1 MKNSL
6 VTTQNNPIIRS
17 LFKDK
22 RRVTTILATIAL
34 MIVAIL
40 LPASPLKIASFVL
53 AYLVIGHRVLLNSVK
68 NIGAGEL
75 FDENFLMTVATVGA
89 LLLQQYPEA
98 VAVMLFFEIGE
109 LFENAAISR
118 SKKSISSLLKV
129 KATTA
134 TVRRGST
141 TETVKPE
148 QVVPG
153 DIIVVRAGERVPLDG
168 ELLTESTLVD
178 TSALTGESMP
188 REVQCGGAIL
198 SGSINQSTTVDV
210 RVTKRYE
217 NSTIARILD
226 LVQNASSK
234 KTTTERFIKRF
245 AKVYTP
251 VVVASAVMLAIIPP
265 LLGFGEWLVWINRA
279 LVFLVISCP
288 CALVISVPLSFFGG
302 ISAASRNG
310 ILVKGSNFLEVLNR
324 VSVVAF
330 DKTGTLTKGQ
340 FEVSQVLPAK
350 NVTEATLTG
359 YAAAAEKLSTHPI
372 AQSIVRAF
380 PIAQGAYQVTQTTE
394 TAGHGIF
401 ALINGVAVVV
411 GNKQALQA
419 ADISLPDL
427 LTTDTVVYVGVD
439 GQYAGAITVADQPKS
454 DAKQAVDGL
463 KKHGIIDT
471 WLLTGDSVPV
481 AEAIATKVGVT
492 HVAGALLPE
501 QKVTIVDRLTTE
513 AHAKAGK
520 VAFVGDGIND
530 TPVLARAD
538 VGIAMGGLGSDAAIE
553 AADVVIMDDQ
563 PSKVTTAMAIAKR
576 TKVIVWE
583 NIIFALAI
591 KAGFLI
597 AGALGIAGMW
607 EAVFADVGVTLIAIL
622 NAMRLQ
628 RSAKNNRDQ

>member
-1 MKNSL
+1 M
-6 VTTQNNPIIRS
+6 
-17 LFKDK
+17 FKDK
-22 RRVTTILATIAL
+22 RRVTTILAAIAL

-109 LFENAAISR
+109 LFEDAAISR
-118 SKKSISSLLKV
+118 SKNSISSLLKV

-134 TVRRGST
+134 TVHRGCT
-141 TETVKPE
+141 TTVVKPE
-148 QVVPG
+148 AVVPG

-168 ELLTESTLVD
+168 ELLTTSTLVD
-178 TSALTGESMP
+178 TSALTGESIP
-188 REVQCGGAIL
+188 RELKRGDAIL

-245 AKVYTP
+245 AKIYTP
-251 VVVASAVMLAIIPP
+251 VVVALAVMLAIIPP
-265 LLGFGEWLVWINRA
+265 LLGLGEWLTWINRA

-310 ILVKGSNFLEVLNR
+310 ILVKGSNFLEVLNQ

-340 FEVSQVLPAK
+340 FEVNQVLPAGGVSETK
-350 NVTEATLTG
+350 LTG
-359 YAAAAEKLSTHPI
+359 YAAAAEQQSTHPI
-372 AQSIVRAF
+372 AQSIIRAF
-380 PIAQGAYQVTQTTE
+380 PIAQTDYHVTRTAE
-394 TAGHGIF
+394 TAGHGIE
-401 ALINGVAVVV
+401 AVINGVTVVA
-411 GNKQALQA
+411 GNEKALLA
-419 ADISLPDL
+419 NKIKLPQ
-427 LTTDTVVYVGVD
+427 LTTSDTVVYVALD
-439 GQYAGAITVADQPKS
+439 GEYAGAITVADCPKA
-454 DAKQAVDGL
+454 DARQAVAAL
-463 KKHGIIDT
+463 NKHGSIET
-471 WLLTGDSVPV
+471 WMLTGDSEPV
-481 AEAIATKVGVT
+481 AKAIGAEIGIDN
-492 HVAGALLPE
+492 VAGGLMPE
-501 QKVTIVDRLTTE
+501 QKVAIVDRLTAE
-513 AHAKAGK
+513 AHNKAGK

-563 PSKVTTAMAIAKR
+563 PSKITTAIAIAKH
-576 TKVIVWE
+576 TKQIVWE
-583 NIIFALAI
+583 NIIFALTI
-591 KAGFLI
+591 KGIFLI
-597 AGALGIAGMW
+597 AGALGVAGMW

-628 RSAKNNRDQ
+628 RSASRKRH

>member
-6 VTTQNNPIIRS
+6 VSTQNNPIIRS

-22 RRVTTILATIAL
+22 RRVTTILAAIAL

-40 LPASPLKIASFVL
+40 LPASPLKIAGFVL

-109 LFENAAISR
+109 LFEDAAISR
-118 SKKSISSLLKV
+118 SKNSISSLLKV

-134 TVRRGST
+134 TVRRGCT
-141 TETVKPE
+141 TTVVKPE
-148 QVVPG
+148 AVVHG

-168 ELLTESTLVD
+168 ELLTTSTLVD
-178 TSALTGESMP
+178 TSALTGESIP
-188 REVQCGGAIL
+188 RELKRGDAIL

-245 AKVYTP
+245 AKIYTP
-251 VVVASAVMLAIIPP
+251 VVVALAVMLAIIPP
-265 LLGFGEWLVWINRA
+265 LLGLGEWLTWINRA

-310 ILVKGSNFLEVLNR
+310 ILVKGSNFLEVLNQ

-340 FEVSQVLPAK
+340 FEVNQVLPAGGVSETK
-350 NVTEATLTG
+350 LTG
-359 YAAAAEKLSTHPI
+359 YAAAAEQQSTHPI
-372 AQSIVRAF
+372 AQSIIRAF
-380 PIAQGAYQVTQTTE
+380 PIAQTDYHVTRTAE
-394 TAGHGIF
+394 TAGHGIE
-401 ALINGVAVVV
+401 AVINGVTVVA
-411 GNKQALQA
+411 GNEKALLA
-419 ADISLPDL
+419 NKIKLPQ
-427 LTTDTVVYVGVD
+427 LTTSDTVVYVALD
-439 GQYAGAITVADQPKS
+439 GEYAGAITVADCPKA
-454 DAKQAVDGL
+454 DARQVVAAL
-463 KKHGIIDT
+463 NKHGSIET
-471 WLLTGDSVPV
+471 WMLTGDSEPV
-481 AEAIATKVGVT
+481 AKAIGAEIGIDN
-492 HVAGALLPE
+492 VAGGLMPE
-501 QKVTIVDRLTTE
+501 QKVAIVDRLTAE
-513 AHAKAGK
+513 AHNKAGK

-538 VGIAMGGLGSDAAIE
+538 VGVAMGGLGSDAAIE

-563 PSKVTTAMAIAKR
+563 PSKITTAIAIAKH
-576 TKVIVWE
+576 TKQIVWE

-591 KAGFLI
+591 KGIFLI
-597 AGALGIAGMW
+597 AGALGVAGMW

-628 RSAKNNRDQ
+628 RSASRERH

>member
-6 VTTQNNPIIRS
+6 VSTQNNPIIRS

-22 RRVTTILATIAL
+22 RRVTTILAAIAL

-109 LFENAAISR
+109 LFEDAAISR
-118 SKKSISSLLKV
+118 SKNSISSLLKV

-134 TVRRGST
+134 TVHRGCT
-141 TETVKPE
+141 TTVVKPE
-148 QVVPG
+148 AVVPG

-168 ELLTESTLVD
+168 ELLTTSTLVD
-178 TSALTGESMP
+178 TSALTGESIP
-188 REVQCGGAIL
+188 RELKRGDAIL

-245 AKVYTP
+245 AKIYTP
-251 VVVASAVMLAIIPP
+251 VVVALAVMLAIIPP
-265 LLGFGEWLVWINRA
+265 LLGLGEWLTWINRA

-310 ILVKGSNFLEVLNR
+310 ILVKGSNFLEVLNQ

-340 FEVSQVLPAK
+340 FEVNQVLPAGGVSETK
-350 NVTEATLTG
+350 LTG
-359 YAAAAEKLSTHPI
+359 YAAAAEQQSTHPI
-372 AQSIVRAF
+372 AQSIIRAF
-380 PIAQGAYQVTQTTE
+380 PIAQTDYHVTRTAE
-394 TAGHGIF
+394 TAGHGIE
-401 ALINGVAVVV
+401 AVINGVTVVA
-411 GNKQALQA
+411 GNEKALLA
-419 ADISLPDL
+419 NKIKLPQ
-427 LTTDTVVYVGVD
+427 LTTSDTVVYVALD
-439 GQYAGAITVADQPKS
+439 GEYAGAITVADCPKA
-454 DAKQAVDGL
+454 DARQAVAAL
-463 KKHGIIDT
+463 NKHGSIET
-471 WLLTGDSVPV
+471 WMLTGDSEPV
-481 AEAIATKVGVT
+481 AKAIGAEIGIDN
-492 HVAGALLPE
+492 VAGGLMPE
-501 QKVTIVDRLTTE
+501 QKVAIVDRLTAE
-513 AHAKAGK
+513 AHNKAGK

-563 PSKVTTAMAIAKR
+563 PSKITTAIAIAKH
-576 TKVIVWE
+576 TKQIVWE
-583 NIIFALAI
+583 NIIFALTI
-591 KAGFLI
+591 KGIFLI
-597 AGALGIAGMW
+597 AGALGVAGMW

-628 RSAKNNRDQ
+628 RSASRKRH

>member
-6 VTTQNNPIIRS
+6 VSTQNNPIIRS

-22 RRVTTILATIAL
+22 RRVTTILAAIAL

-109 LFENAAISR
+109 LFEDAAISR
-118 SKKSISSLLKV
+118 SKNSISSLLKV

-134 TVRRGST
+134 TVRRGCT
-141 TETVKPE
+141 TTFVKPE
-148 QVVPG
+148 AVVPG

-168 ELLTESTLVD
+168 ELLTTSTLVD
-178 TSALTGESMP
+178 TSALTGESIP
-188 REVQCGGAIL
+188 RELKRGDAIL

-245 AKVYTP
+245 AKIYTP
-251 VVVASAVMLAIIPP
+251 VVVALAVMLAIIPP
-265 LLGFGEWLVWINRA
+265 LLGLGEWLTWINRA

-310 ILVKGSNFLEVLNR
+310 ILVKGSNFLEVLNQ

-340 FEVSQVLPAK
+340 FEVNQVLPAGGVSETK
-350 NVTEATLTG
+350 LTG
-359 YAAAAEKLSTHPI
+359 YAAAAEQQSTHPI
-372 AQSIVRAF
+372 AQSIIRAF
-380 PIAQGAYQVTQTTE
+380 PIAQTDYHVTRTAE
-394 TAGHGIF
+394 TAGHGIE
-401 ALINGVAVVV
+401 AVINGVTVVA
-411 GNKQALQA
+411 GNEKALLA
-419 ADISLPDL
+419 NKIKLPQ
-427 LTTDTVVYVGVD
+427 LTTSDTVVYVALD
-439 GQYAGAITVADQPKS
+439 GEYAGAITVADCPKA
-454 DAKQAVDGL
+454 DARQAVAAL
-463 KKHGIIDT
+463 NKHGSIET
-471 WLLTGDSVPV
+471 WMLTGDSEPV
-481 AEAIATKVGVT
+481 AKAIGAEIGIDN
-492 HVAGALLPE
+492 VAGGLMPE
-501 QKVTIVDRLTTE
+501 QKVAIVDRLTAE
-513 AHAKAGK
+513 AHNKAGK

-563 PSKVTTAMAIAKR
+563 PSKITTAIAIAKH
-576 TKVIVWE
+576 TKQIVWE

-591 KAGFLI
+591 KGIFLI
-597 AGALGIAGMW
+597 AGALGVAGMW

-628 RSAKNNRDQ
+628 RSASRERH

>member
-6 VTTQNNPIIRS
+6 ATRQNNPIIRS

-22 RRVTTILATIAL
+22 RRVTMIMVTILL
-34 MIVAIL
+34 MIIAVL
-40 LPASPLKIASFVL
+40 LPASPLKIAAFVL
-53 AYLVIGHRVLLNSVK
+53 AYLVIGHPVLFDSVK

-109 LFENAAISR
+109 LFEDAAISG
-118 SKKSISSLLKV
+118 SKSSISSLLKV

-134 TVRRGST
+134 TVRRGDT

-148 QVVPG
+148 TVVPG

-168 ELLTESTLVD
+168 ELLTSSTLVD

-188 REVQCGGAIL
+188 RELQRGDTIL

-210 RVTKRYE
+210 RVTKPYE

-245 AKVYTP
+245 AKIYTP
-251 VVVASAVMLAIIPP
+251 VVVGLAVMLAIIPP
-265 LLGFGEWLVWINRA
+265 FVGMGDWSTWINRA

-302 ISAASRNG
+302 VSAASRNG
-310 ILVKGSNFLEVLNR
+310 ILVKGSNFLEVLNQ

-340 FEVSQVLPAK
+340 FEVSQVLPVSGVSEAK
-350 NVTEATLTG
+350 LTG
-359 YAAAAEKLSTHPI
+359 YTAAAEQQSTHPI
-372 AQSIVRAF
+372 AQSIVSAF
-380 PIAQGAYQVTQTTE
+380 PVDKTTYRVTQSTE
-394 TAGHGIF
+394 TAGHGVA
-401 ALINGVAVVV
+401 ALINGVQVVV
-411 GNKQALQA
+411 GNAKALDANGIAVSELQ
-419 ADISLPDL
+419 
-427 LTTDTVVYVGVD
+427 TVETVVYVALDGV
-439 GQYAGAITVADQPKS
+439 YAGAITVADQPKP
-454 DAKQAVDGL
+454 DAQTAIADL
-463 KKHGIIDT
+463 KKHGVNET
-471 WLLTGDSVPV
+471 WMLTGDSEPV
-481 AEAIATKVGVT
+481 ADAIGTEIGVT
-492 HVAGALLPE
+492 NVAAGLLPE
-501 QKVTIVDRLTTE
+501 QKVGIVDQLTTA
-513 AHAKAGK
+513 AHAKNGK

-563 PSKVTTAMAIAKR
+563 PSKVMTAMTIAR
-576 TKVIVWE
+576 HTKVIVWE
-583 NIIFALAI
+583 NIIFALSVKIA
-591 KAGFLI
+591 FLI
-597 AGALGIAGMW
+597 AGAIGLAGMW

-628 RSAKNNRDQ
+628 RSAKHRK

>member
-6 VTTQNNPIIRS
+6 VSTQNNPIIRS

-22 RRVTTILATIAL
+22 RRVTTILAAIAL

-40 LPASPLKIASFVL
+40 LPASPIKIASFVL

-109 LFENAAISR
+109 LFEDAAISR
-118 SKKSISSLLKV
+118 SKNSISSLLKV

-134 TVRRGST
+134 TVRRGCT
-141 TETVKPE
+141 TTVVKPE
-148 QVVPG
+148 AVVPG

-168 ELLTESTLVD
+168 ELLTTSTLVD
-178 TSALTGESMP
+178 TSALTGESIP
-188 REVQCGGAIL
+188 RELKRGDAIL

-245 AKVYTP
+245 AKIYTP
-251 VVVASAVMLAIIPP
+251 VVVALAVMLAIIPP
-265 LLGFGEWLVWINRA
+265 LLGLGEWLTWINRA

-310 ILVKGSNFLEVLNR
+310 ILVKGSNFLEVLNQ

-340 FEVSQVLPAK
+340 FEVNQVLPAGGVSETK
-350 NVTEATLTG
+350 LTG
-359 YAAAAEKLSTHPI
+359 YAAAAEQQSTHPI
-372 AQSIVRAF
+372 AQSIIRAF
-380 PIAQGAYQVTQTTE
+380 PIAQTDYHVTRTAE
-394 TAGHGIF
+394 TAGHGIE
-401 ALINGVAVVV
+401 AVINGVTVVA
-411 GNKQALQA
+411 GNEKALLA
-419 ADISLPDL
+419 NKIKLPQ
-427 LTTDTVVYVGVD
+427 LTTSDTVVYVALD
-439 GQYAGAITVADQPKS
+439 GEYAGAITVADRPKA
-454 DAKQAVDGL
+454 DARQAVAAL
-463 KKHGIIDT
+463 NKHGSIET
-471 WLLTGDSVPV
+471 WMLTGDSEPV
-481 AEAIATKVGVT
+481 AKAIGAEIGIDN
-492 HVAGALLPE
+492 VAGGLMPE
-501 QKVTIVDRLTTE
+501 QKVAIVDRLTAE
-513 AHAKAGK
+513 AHNKAGK

-563 PSKVTTAMAIAKR
+563 PSKITTAIAIAKH
-576 TKVIVWE
+576 TKQIVWE

-591 KAGFLI
+591 KGIFLI
-597 AGALGIAGMW
+597 AGALGVAGMW

-628 RSAKNNRDQ
+628 RSAIKERH

>member
-6 VTTQNNPIIRS
+6 VSTQNNPIIRS

-22 RRVTTILATIAL
+22 RRVTTILAAIAL

-40 LPASPLKIASFVL
+40 LPASPIKIASFVL

-109 LFENAAISR
+109 LFEDAAISR
-118 SKKSISSLLKV
+118 SKNSISSLLKV

-134 TVRRGST
+134 TVRRGCT
-141 TETVKPE
+141 TTFVKPE
-148 QVVPG
+148 AVVPG

-168 ELLTESTLVD
+168 ELLTTSTLVD
-178 TSALTGESMP
+178 TSALTGESIP
-188 REVQCGGAIL
+188 RELKRGDAIL

-245 AKVYTP
+245 AKIYTP
-251 VVVASAVMLAIIPP
+251 VVVALAVMLAIIPP
-265 LLGFGEWLVWINRA
+265 LLGLGEWLTWINRA

-310 ILVKGSNFLEVLNR
+310 ILVKGSNFLEVLNQ

-340 FEVSQVLPAK
+340 FEVNQVLPAGGVSETK
-350 NVTEATLTG
+350 LTG
-359 YAAAAEKLSTHPI
+359 YAAAAEQQSTHPI
-372 AQSIVRAF
+372 AQSIIRAF
-380 PIAQGAYQVTQTTE
+380 PIAQTDYHVTRTAE
-394 TAGHGIF
+394 TAGHGIE
-401 ALINGVAVVV
+401 AVINGVTVVA
-411 GNKQALQA
+411 GNEKALLA
-419 ADISLPDL
+419 NKIKLPQ
-427 LTTDTVVYVGVD
+427 LTTSDTVVYVALD
-439 GQYAGAITVADQPKS
+439 GEYAGAITVADRPKA
-454 DAKQAVDGL
+454 DARQAVAAL
-463 KKHGIIDT
+463 NKHGSIET
-471 WLLTGDSVPV
+471 WMLTGDSEPV
-481 AEAIATKVGVT
+481 AKAIGAEIGIDN
-492 HVAGALLPE
+492 VAGGLMPE
-501 QKVTIVDRLTTE
+501 QKVAIVDRLTAE
-513 AHAKAGK
+513 AHNKAGK

-563 PSKVTTAMAIAKR
+563 PSKITTAIAIAKH
-576 TKVIVWE
+576 TKQIVWE

-591 KAGFLI
+591 KGIFLI
-597 AGALGIAGMW
+597 AGALGVAGMW

-628 RSAKNNRDQ
+628 RSAIKERH